1 MSGAIEKT
9 TILGELELPW
19 AKQASVQE
27 IVYEGGM
34 TMLRVRIREGRR
46 FTDLELMPEDA
57 ERLAALL
64 AGWAKQ
70 GSA

>member
-34 TMLRVRIREGRR
+34 TMLRVRIKEGRR

-64 AGWAKQ
+64 AGWAKPD
-70 GSA
+70 GA